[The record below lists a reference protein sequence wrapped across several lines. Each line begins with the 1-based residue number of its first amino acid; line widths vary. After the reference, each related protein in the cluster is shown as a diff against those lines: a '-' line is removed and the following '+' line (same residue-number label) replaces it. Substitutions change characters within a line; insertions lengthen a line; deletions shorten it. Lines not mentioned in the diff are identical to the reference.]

1 MSCSISATIVI
12 YPPEGGDLAIGSL
25 FISNDVVKQSVKI
38 RPNITYNE
46 VPRYPPDGG
55 QASRYRGAR
64 PPYGGYCQPNGG
76 CVTWKDLKRVRFEM
90 SECCDSV
97 WKMILP
103 DKSEY
108 GWIKKPSKDAIPL
121 LFDLI
126 RQFEGVKEV

>member
-38 RPNITYNE
+38 RPNITYDE
-46 VPRYPPDGG
+46 APRY
-55 QASRYRGAR
+55 R
-64 PPYGGYCQPNGG
+64 QPNGG